1 MLFRSPRLIE
11 MIIRRYIKKVG
22 PISIKGQDLRVLD
35 LSRLGEVEDVVNGMS
50 PELQGCD
57 MTATLPAQDLVSSR
71 ALGLRQVQTSGTKL
85 PGCGVWEPVNEEPGC
100 SLHQAHGL
108 GERES
113 EQMENVTQQE
123 GPGEGDTPGSQAGAR
138 GEGERV
144 MALESREGTRASRRV
159 EEGLSRSLSGG
170 AGNPRF
176 PRLLPGTLGIAWRIP
191 GTGEPGGLPSLG
203 SHRVGHD

>member
-1 MLFRSPRLIE
+1 

-113 EQMENVTQQE
+113 EQMENVRCLDQGEKHLDPSSGAEADLWPWVGSPEKAELGLLEEWEE
-123 GPGEGDTPGSQAGAR
+123 GP
-138 GEGERV
+138 
-144 MALESREGTRASRRV
+144 
-159 EEGLSRSLSGG
+159 
-170 AGNPRF
+170 
-176 PRLLPGTLGIAWRIP
+176 
-191 GTGEPGGLPSLG
+191 LG
-203 SHRVGHD
+203 SWLIASPPLPAMEMVF